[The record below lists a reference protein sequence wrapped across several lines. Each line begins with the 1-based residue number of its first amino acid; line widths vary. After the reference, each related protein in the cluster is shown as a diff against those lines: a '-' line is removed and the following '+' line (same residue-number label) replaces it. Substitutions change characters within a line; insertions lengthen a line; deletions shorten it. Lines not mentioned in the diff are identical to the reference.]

1 MASGIAYSKNFPLK
15 PLFDYYIH
23 KLLGKKRLSEK
34 KFIWEFNKV
43 FFTRFILPESGQ
55 YRRFVT
61 RWSPVLSHCAASEIS
76 IGFDNIVSAFVA
88 LAAGA
93 AVALLAAAAERAAP
107 RRGRWPW
114 VVVGNRPTPSSETKV
129 AKY

>member
-1 MASGIAYSKNFPLK
+1 MPERKIFLHGNSTKFFFPASFCY
-15 PLFDYYIH
+15 
-23 KLLGKKRLSEK
+23 
-34 KFIWEFNKV
+34 V
-43 FFTRFILPESGQ
+43 ESGQ

-114 VVVGNRPTPSSETKV
+114 VVVGNRPMQPSSETKV